1 VTLGA
6 TASGDLPD
14 DVSRLVREAAARL
27 GRAGI
32 DTPRVDAELLLA
44 HAAGVP
50 RERVVS
56 AAVLGRPVSSLL
68 LATGDDA
75 AGDGGAVS
83 ALPADR
89 ATTRDDGARIEEPP
103 HPETPRARTA
113 ADVLADVARLL
124 DARAARVPLQHL
136 TGSAPFRHLELLV
149 GPGVFVPRPETE
161 QVAQVAIDA
170 ARAVDAPH
178 GPVVVDLCTGTGAI
192 ALALATEVP
201 AARVHA
207 VELDRD
213 AHTWAE
219 RNVRRVREA
228 SGAVVHLVRG
238 DARTAFA
245 DLDGTCDV
253 VVSNP
258 PYVPPGA
265 VPRDPE
271 VALHD
276 PQVALYGLGED
287 GLEVPRGVTRA
298 AARLLASGGLYVMEH
313 AEVQAEAARDMVAA
327 VGGFEDVRTVD
338 DLTGRPRMVVARR
351 TTGPAPAGP
360 GDPSDME
367 D

>member
-1 VTLGA
+1 M
-6 TASGDLPD
+6 PD
-14 DVSRLVREAAARL
+14 DVSRLLREAAARL
-27 GRAGI
+27 ARVGI
-32 DTPRVDAELLLA
+32 ESPRVDAELLLA
-44 HAAGVP
+44 HVAGVP

-56 AAVLGRPVSSLL
+56 AAVLGRPVASLL
-68 LATGDDA
+68 T
-75 AGDGGAVS
+75 AGDAPG
-83 ALPADR
+83 ADR
-89 ATTRDDGARIEEPP
+89 
-103 HPETPRARTA
+103 TA
-113 ADVLADVARLL
+113 QEVLDELSRLLVAR
-124 DARAARVPLQHL
+124 AERVPLQHL
-136 TGSAPFRHLELLV
+136 TGSAPFRHLEIVV

-170 ARAVDAPH
+170 AREVVARRPGA
-178 GPVVVDLCTGTGAI
+178 PVVVADLCTGSGAI
-192 ALALATEVP
+192 ALAVATEVP
-201 AARVHA
+201 GAQVHA

-213 AHTWAE
+213 AHAWAE
-219 RNVRRVREA
+219 RNVTRTRAA

-276 PQVALYGLGED
+276 PQVALYGLGDD
-287 GLEVPRGVTRA
+287 GLEVPRGVTLA
-298 AARLLASGGLYVMEH
+298 AARLLVDGGLYVMEH
-313 AEVQAEAARDMVAA
+313 AEVQAEAARDMVAQ
-327 VGGFEDVRTVD
+327 VGGFDEIRTVA

-351 TTGPAPAGP
+351 VRAASDAPAAQA
-360 GDPSDME
+360 DPSDME

>member
-1 VTLGA
+1 M
-6 TASGDLPD
+6 PD

-56 AAVLGRPVSSLL
+56 AAVMGRPVSSLL
-68 LATGDDA
+68 
-75 AGDGGAVS
+75 
-83 ALPADR
+83 P
-89 ATTRDDGARIEEPP
+89 
-103 HPETPRARTA
+103 ARTVRA
-113 ADVLADVARLL
+113 VLDELARLL
-124 DARAARVPLQHL
+124 DARAERVPLQHL
-136 TGSAPFRHLELLV
+136 VGTAPFRHLDLVV

-161 QVAQVAIDA
+161 QVAQVAIDEA
-170 ARAVDAPH
+170 LGVARGSE
-178 GPVVVDLCTGTGAI
+178 GPVVVDLCTGSGAI
-192 ALALATEVP
+192 ALAVATEVP
-201 AARVHA
+201 GARVHA

-213 AHTWAE
+213 AHAWAE
-219 RNVRRVREA
+219 RNVTRTREA

-238 DARTAFA
+238 DARTALA
-245 DLDGTCDV
+245 ELDGSCDV

-258 PYVPPGA
+258 PYVPPDA

-298 AARLLASGGLYVMEH
+298 AARLLAPGGLYVMEH
-313 AEVQAEAARDMVAA
+313 AEVQARSARDMVAA
-327 VGGFEDVRTVD
+327 VGGFEDIRTAD

-351 TTGPAPAGP
+351 ARPTSEPDPAP